1 MSNLRKT
8 AIIKCGILFI
18 PAVIL
23 FSIVF
28 NSCTGG
34 YSFTGQDISANIK
47 TVQISYFPNQASMV
61 QPNLSN
67 VFTEA
72 LKDRFISQT
81 NLEMVTYD
89 GDIAF
94 EGMITNYT
102 VNAQA
107 FQGNETAALNR
118 LTITVKVK
126 FTNTDEP
133 AKSFETNFSRYA
145 DFESTQ
151 SLSSVEGDLIQ
162 QICDELVTDIFNKSV
177 ANW

>member
-1 MSNLRKT
+1 MRFF
-8 AIIKCGILFI
+8 IIPSI
-18 PAVIL
+18 VL
-23 FSIVF
+23 FSIVLS
-28 NSCTGG
+28 SCKGG
-34 YSFTGQDISANIK
+34 YSFTGQDISADIK

-72 LKDRFISQT
+72 LKDKFISQT

-89 GDIAF
+89 GDISF

-118 LTITVKVK
+118 LTISVKVK
-126 FTNTDEP
+126 FTNTSEP
-133 AKSFETNFSRYA
+133 AKSFETTFSRYA

-151 SLSSVEGDLIQ
+151 SLNSVEGDLMQ
-162 QICDELVTDIFNKSV
+162 QISDELVTDIFNKAV

>member
-1 MSNLRKT
+1 MIKKQSIK
-8 AIIKCGILFI
+8 IIQVLSVGILAIGAMF
-18 PAVIL
+18 L
-23 FSIVF
+23 S
-28 NSCTGG
+28 SCSGG
-34 YSFTGQDISANIK
+34 YSFTGADIAADIK
-47 TVQISYFPNQASMV
+47 TVQISYFPNQATMV

-72 LKDRFISQT
+72 LKDRFVSQT
-81 NLEMVTYD
+81 NLELVTYD
-89 GDIAF
+89 GDLTF

-102 VNAQA
+102 VSAQS

-126 FTNTDEP
+126 YTNNIEP
-133 AKSFETNFSRYA
+133 TKSFETSFSRYA

-151 SLSSVEGDLIQ
+151 SLSTVESDLIQ
-162 QICDELVTDIFNKSV
+162 QISDELVTDIFNKAV